1 MRRKQRFF
9 LLDAGPVIALHSL
22 GLWNEVTRRCE
33 LVVPRVI
40 AVAETLFWKSET
52 GERVPIHIVAD
63 AAAGRLE
70 LLDTEPADLRDTLLR
85 FDRATQES
93 VDPGELHAPTQ
104 LRLWVG
110 EDKPRFCSS
119 DRMDVICLCLLGLS
133 DLAIS
138 LEELLIDIGLG
149 RGVEWKHSSAAIK
162 QWVQDGRRRHVTGQ
176 GLASTP

>member
-1 MRRKQRFF
+1 MRRKRRFF

-22 GLWNEVTRRCE
+22 GLWDEVTRRCE

-52 GERVPIHIVAD
+52 GERVPIDIIAD
-63 AAAGRLE
+63 AAAGRLK
-70 LLDTEPADLRDTLLR
+70 LMDCEPADLRDTFLM

-93 VDPGELHAPTQ
+93 VDPGELHALTQ
-104 LRLWVG
+104 LRLWAG

-119 DRMDVICLCLLGLS
+119 DRMAVICLCLLGLS
-133 DLAIS
+133 NLPIS

-149 RGVEWKHSSAAIK
+149 RGVEWKYSSAAIK
-162 QWVQDGRRRHVTGQ
+162 EWVQDGKRWRLTGQ
-176 GLASTP
+176 GLAST